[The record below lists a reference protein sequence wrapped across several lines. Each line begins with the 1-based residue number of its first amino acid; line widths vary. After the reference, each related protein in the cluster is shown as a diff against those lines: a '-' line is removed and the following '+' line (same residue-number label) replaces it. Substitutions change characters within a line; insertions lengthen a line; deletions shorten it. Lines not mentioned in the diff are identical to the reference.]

1 MKRNYFQFFAIC
13 CMIALP
19 FTLASCGGDD
29 DENTPSKSEQT
40 EYVAE
45 KDPDDTVVLN
55 LPVNGNDQSESSYY
69 TVSGSKYDPNYPL
82 SIKVDGAG
90 NLITYRSSDEFAS
103 VGFVSGIS
111 KITEVPTTGWANKTA
126 VVAGNGFVIR
136 NKYVA
141 GTYPSYSYYYEY
153 YRLYV
158 VSFNGSIATVKYAK
172 LNVPDTSAQS
182 Y

>member
-40 EYVAE
+40 EYVVE

-55 LPVNGNDQSESSYY
+55 LPVDGNDQSGYY
-69 TVSGSKYDPNYPL
+69 TLSGSL
-82 SIKVDGAG
+82 IIKVDGAG
-90 NLITYRSSDEFAS
+90 NLISYWNDDEFAS

-136 NKYVA
+136 NKYSQ

-172 LNVPDTSAQS
+172 LNVPDTPVPS